1 MRIFYIL
8 FITLL
13 SSIQVKSQNSNV
25 LANTNLQEPDL
36 ARHVKFYPNPATS
49 QITFDFLKESDR
61 GFSFQI
67 FNFMGKK
74 VFETQ
79 VNNRSILNLTEFTRG
94 IYIFQ
99 LKNSQG
105 TMIESGKFQVNK

>member
-13 SSIQVKSQNSNV
+13 TSIQVKSQNQNV
-25 LANTNLQEPDL
+25 LAGSQEPDL

-49 QITFDFLKESDR
+49 QITFDFLKETDR

-67 FNFMGKK
+67 YNFMGKK

-79 VNNRSILNLTEFTRG
+79 VNNRSIVNLTEYTRG

-99 LKNSQG
+99 LKDSQG
-105 TMIESGKFQVNK
+105 RMIESGKFQVNK